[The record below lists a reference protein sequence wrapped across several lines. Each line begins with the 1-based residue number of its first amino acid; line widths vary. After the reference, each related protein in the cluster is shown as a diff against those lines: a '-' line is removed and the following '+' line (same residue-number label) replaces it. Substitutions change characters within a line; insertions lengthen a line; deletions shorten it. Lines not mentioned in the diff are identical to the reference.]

1 MFIAIAA
8 SINFDACFEIF
19 HKIFFDNDLWIF
31 DPAEDLIINVL
42 VEELFMDIALKIGIW
57 CMAILAAFTAC
68 GAYLFIKDKKRVA

>member
-1 MFIAIAA
+1 M
-8 SINFDACFEIF
+8 
-19 HKIFFDNDLWIF
+19 WIF